1 MKRVILVRTLG
12 PRNAGLAAR
21 AAANFPPCELWF
33 VAPERSD
40 LLRHPEF
47 NEMSHGVEHP
57 ERSIQV
63 VPTLG
68 EALED
73 CSHSIGF
80 TARFR
85 QHRVMVNWKETAPA
99 IRDHASD
106 PDRVVALVFGNE
118 RMGLSTEE
126 SDQVAELAWIPTGSE
141 HTSINLAMT
150 VGIVL
155 SDLMGDGRDLYRTR
169 KGRPL
174 VGDSREFLRLHLRD
188 VLSRHVGSDAAR
200 RDLRASIDRIF
211 GRAPLETRDA
221 RAWHRL
227 LRHLGSDRQ
236 PSDYGLRFQDR
247 TRRS

>member
-1 MKRVILVRTLG
+1 MKRVILVRTEG

-33 VAPERSD
+33 VAPERPG
-40 LLRHPEF
+40 LLQHPEF
-47 NEMSHGVEHP
+47 CEMSHGVEHP
-57 ERSIQV
+57 DELIHV
-63 VPTLG
+63 VSTLA

-73 CSHSIGF
+73 CGHSIGF

-85 QHRVMVNWKETAPA
+85 QHRVMANWKETYAA
-99 IRDHASD
+99 VRDLACD
-106 PDRVVALVFGNE
+106 PDRNVALVFGNE
-118 RMGLSTEE
+118 KMGLSTEE
-126 SDQVAELAWIPTGSE
+126 SEQVAELAWIPTGTE

-155 SDLMGDGRDLYRTR
+155 SDLMGEGRDLYRTR

-174 VGDSREFLRLHLRD
+174 VGDSREFLRLHLQD
-188 VLSRHVGSDAAR
+188 VLGRQVGSDAAR
-200 RDLRASIDRIF
+200 RDLTASIDRLF

-236 PSDYGLRFQDR
+236 PSDYGLDSPDR
-247 TRRS
+247 TRKT